1 MFFFILWPLHSN
13 YQVTDMNQAVD
24 VDELTLFRDMARRA
38 FEQEITP
45 HYEAWEEE
53 RQVPRTLWNR
63 LGEAGLLCP
72 DMDEQY
78 GGAGTTPHV
87 TLAMIEELSEMG
99 FGGFASGYGIHNN
112 IVAPYIRRHGSGGQ
126 KSNWL
131 PRMARGEVVGA
142 LAMTEP
148 GAGSDVQG
156 IRTNAVRDGDEWVLN
171 GSKIF
176 ITNGI
181 HADLVIVAAITDP
194 GKGARG
200 TSLFLVDAHSPGFE
214 KSKKIEK
221 IGQHTSDTALL
232 FFNEVRLPATALLGK
247 ENRGFVI
254 MMEELPRE
262 RLGIAAQAIAA
273 SDGALAITVEYVQE
287 REAFGQKIGQF
298 QNTRFKLAE
307 IKTDIAINRAF
318 YLQCAREYAEGTLT
332 ADTAAMLKLASCEMQ
347 CRVAD
352 QCLQLFGGYGYT
364 SEYPISRFYVD
375 ARIQTIYGGSSE
387 IMRELVAR
395 SILGR

>member
-1 MFFFILWPLHSN
+1 
-13 YQVTDMNQAVD
+13 MNQAID
-24 VDELTLFRDMARRA
+24 NDEMTLFRDMARRA
-38 FEQEITP
+38 FEKEIAP
-45 HYEAWEEE
+45 FYESWEEAHM
-53 RQVPRTLWNR
+53 VPRSLWNT
-63 LGEAGLLCP
+63 LGAAGLLCP
-72 DMDEQY
+72 DVDEAY

-87 TLAMIEELSEMG
+87 TLAMIEELSYMG
-99 FGGFASGYGIHNN
+99 FGGYASGYGIHSN
-112 IVAPYIRRHGSGGQ
+112 IVAPYLSRHGTDAQ
-126 KSNWL
+126 KTKWL
-131 PRMARGEVVGA
+131 PKMVTGECVGA

-194 GKGARG
+194 GKGAKG
-200 TSLFLVDAHSPGFE
+200 TSLFLVDAHGAGFE

-221 IGQHTSDTALL
+221 IGQHASDTALL
-232 FFNEVRLPATALLGK
+232 FFTDMRLPADALLGEVNK
-247 ENRGFVI
+247 GFAI
-254 MMEELPRE
+254 LMDELPRE
-262 RLGIAAQAIAA
+262 RLGIAAQAVAA
-273 SDGALAITVEYVQE
+273 SEGALDVTVKYVME

-298 QNTRFKLAE
+298 QNTRFKLADV
-307 IKTDIAINRAF
+307 KTDIAVNRAF
-318 YLQCAREYAEGTLT
+318 YEQCANKYAQESLGS
-332 ADTAAMLKLASCEMQ
+332 DEAAMLKLASCEMQ

-364 SEYPISRFYVD
+364 VEYPISRFYVD

-395 SILGR
+395 SIVGR